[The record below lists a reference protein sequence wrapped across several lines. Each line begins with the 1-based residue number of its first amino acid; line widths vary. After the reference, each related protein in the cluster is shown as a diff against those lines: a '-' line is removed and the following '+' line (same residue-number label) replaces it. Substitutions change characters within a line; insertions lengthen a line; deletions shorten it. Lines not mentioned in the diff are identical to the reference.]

1 MTTTR
6 IYKNFHSI
14 LKAYIVQIL
23 LVVISIILVLS
34 YESLPTKRL
43 EIIPFPVASTGVYSD
58 AVNGGNSSSEWKPDI
73 NAEAFSCTLREG
85 INYPFCGMIFNFNF
99 GKYQSQS
106 DSIDLTQFDSIDVN
120 LRASDKVTAVRINIR
135 NLNDLYYSINDIN
148 STMFMSTMLTSN
160 DLNKNISIDLN
171 QFRVAQWWLEQYNV
185 PRQHWSPSMDKIR
198 TFAVE
203 ITFENE
209 YQIEHTVEIKN
220 IAFVGKVINRAN
232 WYLTIMGLWGL
243 YAFYYLINS
252 TRKFI
257 QQSKRDQALVE
268 HLKKAHKILQDEH
281 DTQKQNSL
289 FDPLT
294 KAYNRRGFEDKLTA
308 IDALNLA
315 QGSEND
321 QNAIIFID
329 LDNFKLFNEDYSHEV
344 GDQLL
349 KELIDIISSEVRDD
363 DIIARWGRDEFIM
376 FCPKASSIQ
385 GFAIAEKIRIIIEK
399 HLFCKPHNLK
409 ATASFGVASCSSMQ
423 QFKASLHNADEAL
436 FKAKRDGKNQS
447 MIAD

>member
-1 MTTTR
+1 MTTSNLYNNT
-6 IYKNFHSI
+6 ISV
-14 LKAYIVQIL
+14 LKAYFIQIL
-23 LVVISIILVLS
+23 LIAISIVLVIS
-34 YESLPTKRL
+34 YDYLPTKKL
-43 EIIPFPVASTGVYSD
+43 DIIPFPVASTGVYSD

-73 NAEAFSCTLREG
+73 NAEAFSCTLKEG
-85 INYPFCGMIFNFNF
+85 IDYPFCGMIFNFNF
-99 GKYQSQS
+99 GRYQSNS
-106 DSIDLTQFDSIDVN
+106 DTIDLTQFDSININ
-120 LRASDKVTAVRINIR
+120 LRASAKVTAVRINIR

-160 DLNKNISIDLN
+160 DLNKNITVNLN

-209 YQIEHTVEIKN
+209 QNIEHTLEVKN
-220 IAFVGKVINRAN
+220 ISFVGKVINRAN
-232 WYLTIMGLWGL
+232 WYLSIMSLWAIYAL
-243 YAFYYLINS
+243 YYVINS
-252 TRKFI
+252 TRKFV
-257 QQSKRDQALVE
+257 QQSKRDQELVE
-268 HLKKAHKILQDEH
+268 HLKKAHKILKDEH

-294 KAYNRRGFEDKLTA
+294 KVYNRRGFEDKLSA
-308 IDALNLA
+308 IDSLNLA
-315 QGSEND
+315 QGTESD

-329 LDNFKLFNEDYSHEV
+329 LDNFKSFNDDYSHEI

-349 KELIDIISSEVRDD
+349 KELVDIMSNEIRDD
-363 DIIARWGRDEFIM
+363 DIIARWGGDEFIM
-376 FCPKASSIQ
+376 LCPKASSVQ
-385 GFAIAEKIRIIIEK
+385 GFAIAEKIRLIIEK
-399 HLFCKPHNLK
+399 NLFCKPHNLT
-409 ATASFGVASCSSMQ
+409 ATASFGVASCTSMQ

-436 FKAKRDGKNQS
+436 FKSKRDGKNRT